1 MHVIWSL
8 ATTEDESLS
17 NPMIPRLY
25 EQLHDFKRPEAP
37 LSKEELLELYQLQV
51 YAQDQIK
58 VGRWPKEFKEVIP
71 QKVREVIEEEHSNF
85 DKNLYADV

>member
-1 MHVIWSL
+1 
-8 ATTEDESLS
+8 
-17 NPMIPRLY
+17 
-25 EQLHDFKRPEAP
+25 
-37 LSKEELLELYQLQV
+37 LQV

>member
-1 MHVIWSL
+1 MEW
-8 ATTEDESLS
+8 
-17 NPMIPRLY
+17 
-25 EQLHDFKRPEAP
+25 KRPLEA